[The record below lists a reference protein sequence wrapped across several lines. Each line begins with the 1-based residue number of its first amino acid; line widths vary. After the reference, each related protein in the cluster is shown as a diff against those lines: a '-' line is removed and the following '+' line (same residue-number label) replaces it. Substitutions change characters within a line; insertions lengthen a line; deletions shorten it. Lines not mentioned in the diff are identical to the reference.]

1 MPNPRRHIL
10 VAPDAFKES
19 MTSAQAAHAIA
30 RGLRLAGRKWDP
42 PPRIV
47 ERPLSDGGAGF
58 VEALCAGAEHRAIPV
73 RVAGPLDEPI
83 DASFAL
89 LDRPQGPVAVM
100 QMSAAAGL
108 ALVPHHQRD
117 PEKTT
122 TFGVGEMIGAALD
135 AGAREILIGVG
146 NSATCDGGAGLLAA
160 LGARFLDESG
170 QLIPRPTGADLA
182 RIASIDAAPLRAR
195 LAGAPIVVAC
205 DVNNPLCGEQGSA
218 RVFGPQK
225 GAKPAQI
232 DRLDAGMRNLA
243 ARSRDAGATF
253 DPDTPGAGAAGG
265 VAFGLAALAGAA
277 LRPGAEIVL
286 DALGFD
292 DLLRGAGLLIT
303 GEGRLD
309 ATSFSGKAAFAAAR
323 RAQRAGV
330 RAVAMVGSVG
340 PGWERALT
348 RAGGPFEEVRVI
360 TPEGL
365 PLESALRDAPRLL
378 QDEAAR
384 MLAVRGM
391 LRRPE
396 EY

>member
-1 MPNPRRHIL
+1 MSTPRRHIL

-19 MTSAQAAHAIA
+19 MTSAEAAHAIA
-30 RGLRLAGRKWDP
+30 RGLRLVGRKWDP
-42 PPRIV
+42 PLRII

-58 VEALCAGAEHRAIPV
+58 VEALCAGSEHRTIPV
-73 RVAGPLDEPI
+73 RVTGPLGDPV
-83 DASFAL
+83 DASFVL
-89 LDRPQGPVAVM
+89 LERAQGQVAVM

-108 ALVPHHQRD
+108 ALVPHHRRD

-122 TFGVGEMIGAALD
+122 TFGVGEMIAAALD
-135 AGAREILIGVG
+135 AGAREVLIGVG

-182 RIASIDAAPLRAR
+182 RITSMDAAPLRAR
-195 LAGAPIVVAC
+195 LADAPVVVAC

-225 GAKPAQI
+225 GARPAQI
-232 DRLDAGMRNLA
+232 DRLDAGLRNFA
-243 ARSRDAGATF
+243 ARVRDSGATF

-265 VAFGLAALAGAA
+265 VAFGLGALCAAT

-309 ATSFSGKAAFAAAR
+309 ATSLSGKAALAAAR

-340 PGWERALT
+340 GGWERALT
-348 RAGGPFEEVRVI
+348 RAGGPFEKVVVI

-378 QDEAAR
+378 QNEAAA
-384 MLAVRGM
+384 MLRVQGM
-391 LRRPE
+391 FRRPE